1 MQKDNKP
8 EPFVNIGSSLLMV
21 IFLILCLVT
30 FATLSLTSARS
41 DYSFSERVAER
52 RTQYYQACNTAEDV
66 LAQIDEILVNTVN
79 SSNHS
84 QNWMNELDFTQIDG
98 KEFLEAGLDINLDI
112 KSASLSYQIPV
123 NEKQALEVRLA
134 LTDNSSEYY
143 QIEKWQLVNT
153 GIYESNSTLQL
164 MPMPEAE

>member
-1 MQKDNKP
+1 MQKDKKP

-41 DYSFSERVAER
+41 DYSFSERAAER

-66 LAQIDEILVNTVN
+66 LAQIDEILVNTVT
-79 SSNHS
+79 SNHS
-84 QNWMNELDFTQIDG
+84 PNWMNELDFTQIDG
-98 KEFLEAGLDINLDI
+98 KEFLEAGLDIDLDI
-112 KSASLSYQIPV
+112 ESASLSYQIPV

-153 GIYESNSTLQL
+153 GSYESNSTLQL

>member
-8 EPFVNIGSSLLMV
+8 EPFVNIGSSLLLV
-21 IFLILCLVT
+21 IFLVLCLVT
-30 FATLSLTSARS
+30 FATLSLTSAQS
-41 DYSFSERVAER
+41 DYSFSERAAER

-66 LAQIDEILVNTVN
+66 LAQIDEILVNTDN

-98 KEFLEAGLDINLDI
+98 KEFLEAGLDIDLDI

-134 LTDNSSEYY
+134 LTGNSPEYY